1 MSKIGILV
9 QKLQGRFLPR
19 FILVIIMRR
28 RLVTIEKQIALL
40 QRNIVEVEEMRFP
53 YLDKQAFERA
63 RNLLARLHVSLNSCK
78 ETRVLLKTVLE
89 RWED

>member
-1 MSKIGILV
+1 MGYLYRNCKG
-9 QKLQGRFLPR
+9 GFLPR

-53 YLDKQAFERA
+53 YSDKQAFERA
-63 RNLLARLHVSLNSCK
+63 RNLLARLHVSPDNCK